1 VRFAVEQQFAAD
13 PGAVAAAYTDPEL
26 YERLGNLPKLGH
38 PDVLSR
44 TTDGDVVTM
53 RVRYAFTGELNAA
66 ARAAIDPAKLTWVE
80 EAIHDLA
87 ARMVTFRM
95 VPDHYRDRFIC
106 SGSYRFAADGRG
118 TRRHTEGDLRVKAL
132 VVGRLVEDAIV
143 SGLREHLAEEVPVVD
158 AFVADHG

>member
-1 VRFAVEQQFAAD
+1 MRFTVEQQFAGA
-13 PGAVAAAYTDPEL
+13 PGAVAAAYADPEL
-26 YERLGNLPKLGH
+26 YARLGDLPKLGR

-80 EAIHDLA
+80 EATHDLA
-87 ARMVTFRM
+87 ARTVTFRM
-95 VPDHYRDRFIC
+95 VADHYRDRFSC
-106 SGSYRFAADGRG
+106 SGSYRFAAVGQG
-118 TRRHTEGDLRVKAL
+118 TRRQTEGDLRVKAL

-158 AFVADHG
+158 AFVAAHG